1 VTAVE
6 FECGYARGPVKTSG
20 SFIIFLAVPEGAIIP
35 GVVEQLARW
44 YRFLPTG
51 DTKEQQKI
59 MDRLAQ
65 RLKEKGG
72 MTPALSERSA
82 TAALSILAR

>member
-1 VTAVE
+1 MGDRPDFPTMAEVE
-6 FECGYARGPVKTSG
+6 NAD
-20 SFIIFLAVPEGAIIP
+20 
-35 GVVEQLARW
+35 VEQLARW

-65 RLKEKGG
+65 RFKEKGG
-72 MTPALSERSA
+72 MTAALSEK
-82 TAALSILAR
+82 IGYGGG

>member
-1 VTAVE
+1 MGDRPDFPTMAEVE
-6 FECGYARGPVKTSG
+6 SAD
-20 SFIIFLAVPEGAIIP
+20 
-35 GVVEQLARW
+35 VEQLARW

-65 RLKEKGG
+65 RFREKGG
-72 MTPALSERSA
+72 MTAALSEDR
-82 TAALSILAR
+82 LRRRLVFWGVDLFL